1 MTFANRAI
9 LVGLLALAIPL
20 AIHLLGRRRA
30 RKVVLPTAR
39 FAEGAH
45 QASRGRLWLKRVAL
59 LVVRLAVVAL
69 LVLALA
75 GPRIGGSAG
84 GRWLLVLDAS
94 PSMRMADA
102 AGRSAF
108 ERSRTRLARVLGA
121 LDEEAE
127 VTLALTDGRGAG
139 GCPEEV
145 RRALEE
151 MTDPGWR
158 SDLLGRTIREAL
170 AAPKTAS
177 EASAAHLIL
186 ATDATPAAVA
196 DLRPGAFAKADVD
209 VTILATSPAEANVW
223 VGLPR
228 VTVEMENGQPVVC
241 VEAEAR
247 ATDPRTDVTPTLWL
261 HATIGRGRS
270 FRGNGRVRFRVP
282 PQDEGPWQGNIRI
295 RASRMGGW
303 TTSASGSHSVPFT
316 GQVDV
321 LSIDNVRYFTV
332 AAPRAARVL
341 VVDAA
346 EEPDAR
352 VRSADLVAA
361 AFAGEAGVP
370 KPVTR
375 VEAAQVDL
383 SALGRADVAFWVGS
397 QHPRQI
403 EALREFVGRGGGL
416 VWLPA
421 DYRPM
426 KDATFSDWL
435 GIRGDPGVEQSP
447 DGVTIDPAGYT
458 SDLLA
463 AFEGGTSGDLN
474 TPVFRRQLC
483 LPRTENTVIRFRD
496 GLPAVQAQRH
506 GKGCLVVLAFGPSPY
521 WGDLAGRPEWV
532 VLVHSLAEALAHA
545 DGPQVA
551 NLIVGNVAQSR
562 PAGYE
567 DVPGN
572 YISPASEGRRIHYSV
587 NIEPNETADLA
598 PRVDHLAAAFAEDRV
613 RVVSGDFSPERAIP
627 ALSGGAG
634 TDLSPLVIAALA
646 LALTAESLL
655 SVSQSGRL
663 WRRPRGG

>member
-59 LVVRLAVVAL
+59 LVLRLAVVAL

-75 GPRIGGSAG
+75 GPRLSGLRDGGP
-84 GRWLLVLDAS
+84 WFLVLDTS
-94 PSMRMADA
+94 PSMRVTDA
-102 AGRSAF
+102 EGATAHARARQRLLKVARALPDDSRVALLLTGDRTVSGTAAEARRTL
-108 ERSRTRLARVLGA
+108 ERLLEPPW
-121 LDEEAE
+121 DEES
-127 VTLALTDGRGAG
+127 LGRM
-139 GCPEEV
+139 V
-145 RRALEE
+145 RRAMAL
-151 MTDPGWR
+151 PAG
-158 SDLLGRTIREAL
+158 GRD
-170 AAPKTAS
+170 AAPSIRTRTVPD
-177 EASAAHLIL
+177 AHLVL
-186 ATDATPAAVA
+186 ATDATPHALRGMTAGCFATHEAEVILLPVGGAA
-196 DLRPGAFAKADVD
+196 
-209 VTILATSPAEANVW
+209 ANVW
-223 VGLPR
+223 LALPKVRITASDAGRLLKASVELRSEPAQASVEVFLKLDGQGAEHTVVAPANSTARFSVR
-228 VTVEMENGQPVVC
+228 VDG
-241 VEAEAR
+241 
-247 ATDPRTDVTPTLWL
+247 
-261 HATIGRGRS
+261 
-270 FRGNGRVRFRVP
+270 
-282 PQDEGPWQGNIRI
+282 EGPWQGRVYVK
-295 RASRMGGW
+295 ADD
-303 TTSASGSHSVPFT
+303 ALAV
-316 GQVDV
+316 
-321 LSIDNVRYFTV
+321 DNVRYFTV
-332 AAPRAARVL
+332 ALRRPIRVV

-346 EEPDAR
+346 EEEGVR
-352 VRSADLVAA
+352 LRSADLVAA

-375 VEAAQVDL
+375 VEAAQVAL

-447 DGVTIDPAGYT
+447 DGATIDPAGYT

-463 AFEGGTSGDLN
+463 AFEGGTSGDLSS
-474 TPVFRRQLC
+474 PVLRRRI
-483 LPRTENTVIRFRD
+483 PVKTGETDGVIRFRD
-496 GLPAVQAQRH
+496 GLPAIVDRRR
-506 GKGCLVVLAFGPSPY
+506 GKGRVVVLAFGPSPY

-532 VLVHSLAEALAHA
+532 VLVHSLAEALAPA

-567 DVPGN
+567 DAPGN
-572 YISPASEGRRIHYSV
+572 YISPANEGRRIHYSV

-598 PRVDHLAAAFAEDRV
+598 PRVDHLAAAFAADRV

-655 SVSQSGRL
+655 SASQSSRL